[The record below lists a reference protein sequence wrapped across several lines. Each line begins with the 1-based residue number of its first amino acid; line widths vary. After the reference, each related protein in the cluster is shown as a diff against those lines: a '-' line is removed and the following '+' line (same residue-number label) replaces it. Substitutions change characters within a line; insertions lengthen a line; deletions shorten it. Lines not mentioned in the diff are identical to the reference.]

1 MCDSNVIR
9 LTPAQPAPYS
19 GGMISEF
26 NELSDKIGLLA
37 EMTHALR
44 RENAQLRKDNA
55 ALAAENALYVQRM
68 REAQERVEALL
79 EKIPE
84 LVQAGLEQAASEAV
98 AYAATA
104 ENGKEA

>member
-1 MCDSNVIR
+1 MCDSDLIR
-9 LTPAQPAPYS
+9 LTPGERPPYS

-55 ALAAENALYVQRM
+55 ALAAENAQYVQRM

-84 LVQAGLEQAASEAV
+84 LVQAGLEQAASEAG
-98 AYAATA
+98 AYPT
-104 ENGKEA
+104 ENEKEA

>member
-1 MCDSNVIR
+1 MCDSRVIR
-9 LTPAQPAPYS
+9 LTPAQAPPYS

-79 EKIPE
+79 ENIPQ
-84 LVQAGLEQAASEAV
+84 LVQAGLEQAASEAM
-98 AYAATA
+98 AQAAD
-104 ENGKEA
+104 NGKEA

>member
-1 MCDSNVIR
+1 MCDSCVIR
-9 LTPAQPAPYS
+9 LTPMERPPYS

-44 RENAQLRKDNA
+44 RENAQLRKDNL
-55 ALAAENALYVQRM
+55 ALAADNAMYVQRM

-84 LVQAGLEQAASEAV
+84 LVQAGLEQAASEAHAEV
-98 AYAATA
+98 I

>member
-1 MCDSNVIR
+1 MER
-9 LTPAQPAPYS
+9 PPYS

-55 ALAAENALYVQRM
+55 ALSADNAQYVH

-79 EKIPE
+79 EKVRNW
-84 LVQAGLEQAASEAV
+84 VQAGLEQAASEAG
-98 AYAATA
+98 AYSA